1 MFLRL
6 VLTGVSMR
14 AARRAFTIFAEVF
27 GAAWRPPAWTTGR
40 LWLLRLGHY
49 QLTRPKEHA
58 SDWAWLTDHSVQIG
72 PEKCLAIVGVRLSK
86 LPARGECLRH
96 EDLQLIALEPMRSS
110 TKQDV
115 CERLE
120 AAALATGAPRVIVND
135 HGADLTGGVGIFRQK
150 HPQTVE
156 IYDMKH
162 KAACLLK
169 ARLEHAPRWREFQSM
184 IGRTR
189 VAIQQTELAFLVPPG
204 PKSKARFMN
213 LQSML
218 NWGAQVLEVLREPPA
233 VVRTS
238 SSEERLR
245 EKLGWL
251 EAFRAELSEWREWQ
265 EVVNAAVEHVGRQG
279 VYAGASADL
288 QAALPANSNYPSSRA
303 LAEELLAFAADES
316 TKALPGERFP
326 GSTEVLESLFG
337 RFKVLEKQHAKGG
350 FTSLVLG
357 FGALLSQTST
367 GTICQALA
375 ESGTKSVWDWC
386 RQKLGTTFRSQRKQA
401 FQAIPCATNPG

>member
-1 MFLRL
+1 MRLFLRL
-6 VLTGVSMR
+6 VLAGVSTR
-14 AARRAFTIFAEVF
+14 AARRAFAIFAEVF
-27 GAAWRPPAWTTGR
+27 GAAWKLPDWTTGR

-49 QLTRPKEHA
+49 QLTRPKEQA

-115 CERLE
+115 CARLE

-150 HPQTVE
+150 HPHTVE

-169 ARLEHAPRWREFQSM
+169 ARLEQAPRWREFQSL

-189 VAIQQTELAFLVPPG
+189 VAIQQTELAHLTQPG
-204 PKSKARFMN
+204 QKPKARFMN
-213 LQSML
+213 LASTL
-218 NWGAQVLEVLREPPA
+218 DWAA
-233 VVRTS
+233 VVLWLLDHPEAKAR
-238 SSEERLR
+238 ELVAPQRLE

-251 EAFRAELSEWREWQ
+251 RSFAAELAECRDRNPIAEALSTRSLRF
-265 EVVNAAVEHVGRQG
+265 NNHI
-279 VYAGASADL
+279 ASA
-288 QAALPANSNYPSSRA
+288 
-303 LAEELLAFAADES
+303 
-316 TKALPGERFP
+316 KARVDGCSLM
-326 GSTEVLESLFG
+326 TIEV
-337 RFKVLEKQHAKGG
+337 
-350 FTSLVLG
+350 
-357 FGALLSQTST
+357 
-367 GTICQALA
+367 
-375 ESGTKSVWDWC
+375 
-386 RQKLGTTFRSQRKQA
+386 
-401 FQAIPCATNPG
+401 ATA